1 MSPLYEF
8 DPVEQEV
15 HRRLLEGALHRIRQA
30 GHPLLRD
37 MAESLLK
44 GEMTMDELT
53 RSSVAA
59 PVLQAAT
66 ESYLGWREGLTSE
79 EHGALVAQMSARV
92 EQLRQDMAA
101 DMDVDVDRA

>member
-1 MSPLYEF
+1 MTPLTEF

-15 HRRLLEGALHRIRQA
+15 HRRLLEGALHRIRQG

-44 GEMTMDELT
+44 GEMTLDELT

-59 PVLQAAT
+59 PVLQAAAT
-66 ESYLGWREGLTSE
+66 SYLDWRKGLTQE
-79 EHGALVAQMSARV
+79 EHGALVAQVSARV
-92 EQLRQDMAA
+92 DQLREDLAPDKDMKSA
-101 DMDVDVDRA
+101 